1 MAAPT
6 PPRPRPMRIRT
17 FLVVV
22 LTLSGLTA
30 AAVMTSVA
38 IAAQHAQRDS
48 LATQAGE
55 LAASKA
61 GDIAIVLRS
70 DERAIRLAAAQLPT
84 TDPADPTGDGA
95 CAHLLDDL
103 SPIGPGPF
111 TVVGPDLAVRC
122 STRPGA
128 TIDPSARAWL
138 EPALRSTAA
147 TITPSLVAD
156 AVTGQPAVQL
166 GVPVTLPGGGAALV
180 VSPIDQ
186 ATFSSRR
193 PVPGSPSGSAVA
205 VTSSNG
211 VVVGAWPTGLVTVG
225 STDGG
230 SGWARGP
237 WRQGSSFVPGPDWDV
252 TVGVASNLADQPLVE
267 LRTDLLVLL
276 LGFGAI
282 ILATLWQ
289 VDRWLARPV
298 RAMAALAEH
307 AVQGGRVT
315 AERAEPGGGREGA
328 ELAHGLNAL
337 LDATSESL
345 DDAHAVVGE
354 LTRVREAEKRS
365 LAVALHDNAIQA
377 LIATE
382 WTLDRVIAEG
392 GANPLLAEA
401 RDTLGQAVVG
411 LRRQTFDLM
420 PPAMATTGLV
430 GAIAQSLDHLWA
442 DHGLAGE
449 LDADL
454 PGRPVPTTEVLAFR
468 TTQEALRNVARH
480 AAARRVEVT
489 VRLDPTC
496 TCDHPL
502 GCLVVRVHDDGRGVD
517 PATLDARVVDG
528 HLGVLSMQETVRLA
542 GGRFSIGP
550 DPTGGTTVEVHL
562 PWEPA
567 AGTELPS
574 GIPDELSA
582 EPQRERRGEPQG
594 EPRTGGPDAD
604 RPPVVGPQANRSS
617 R

>member
-1 MAAPT
+1 
-6 PPRPRPMRIRT
+6 
-17 FLVVV
+17 
-22 LTLSGLTA
+22 
-30 AAVMTSVA
+30 
-38 IAAQHAQRDS
+38 
-48 LATQAGE
+48 
-55 LAASKA
+55 
-61 GDIAIVLRS
+61 
-70 DERAIRLAAAQLPT
+70 
-84 TDPADPTGDGA
+84 
-95 CAHLLDDL
+95 
-103 SPIGPGPF
+103 
-111 TVVGPDLAVRC
+111 
-122 STRPGA
+122 
-128 TIDPSARAWL
+128 
-138 EPALRSTAA
+138 
-147 TITPSLVAD
+147 LVAD

-180 VSPIDQ
+180 VSPIDP

-252 TVGVASNLADQPLVE
+252 TVGVATNLADQPLVE